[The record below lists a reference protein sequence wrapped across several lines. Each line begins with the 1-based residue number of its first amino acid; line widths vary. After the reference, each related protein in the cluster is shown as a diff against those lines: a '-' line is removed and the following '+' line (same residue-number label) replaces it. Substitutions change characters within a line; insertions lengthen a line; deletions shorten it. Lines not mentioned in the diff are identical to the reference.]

1 MTILSDISE
10 ATAALVD
17 KTAQRIV
24 AIDAGHRHAASGIV
38 WRAGLIVTANEAL
51 GDDEQVELT
60 LSGGKTVTAKFAG
73 RDASTDIALLRAE
86 DAIEAGEPFKPAAGV
101 ETGHRVLA
109 VGRSGSGPLASSG
122 IVRESGASWH
132 SWAGGLIDRRILL
145 DLALDRRAH
154 GGAVIDTAGDLIG
167 IAAFAPRHQALVIPT
182 QTVERIAERL
192 ETGGSIARGYLG
204 AGLHPLKARADR
216 FG

>member
-1 MTILSDISE
+1 MNMTILSDISE

-17 KTAQRIV
+17 KAAQRIV
-24 AIDAGHRHAASGIV
+24 AIDAGGRHAASGII

-60 LSGGKTVTAKFAG
+60 LPDGKAATAKLVG

-86 DAIEAGEPFKPAAGV
+86 DRVEAAEPFKPATTV
-101 ETGHRVLA
+101 KTGHWA
-109 VGRSGSGPLASSG
+109 MAIGRSGSGPLASSG
-122 IVRESGASWH
+122 IVKEWGASWR

-154 GGAVIDTAGDLIG
+154 GGAVIDAAGDLIG
-167 IAAFAPRHQALVIPT
+167 IAAFAP
-182 QTVERIAERL
+182 
-192 ETGGSIARGYLG
+192 
-204 AGLHPLKARADR
+204 
-216 FG
+216 